1 MGVFVIS
8 LYISCHPV
16 GSLAFVRPMTAKFS
30 VFQKTLLICL
40 STLACLHIKL
50 HSLTSETNKNYNLIK
65 GLGGFLTTK
74 GNGVENKWQKYLSQ
88 IGHFPVPD
96 GCTDSRDAL
105 KQWGFYSPCPANKC
119 ALTEILLDMWI
130 ATSQ

>member
-1 MGVFVIS
+1 MSPCWFIGI
-8 LYISCHPV
+8 C
-16 GSLAFVRPMTAKFS
+16 RPMTAKFS

-50 HSLTSETNKNYNLIK
+50 HSLTSERNKNYNLIK
-65 GLGGFLTTK
+65 GLVGFLTTK

-96 GCTDSRDAL
+96 GCTDIKMHSSRECFIHVPQQMCIAL
-105 KQWGFYSPCPANKC
+105 NPPWRKQQHLNRQFKA
-119 ALTEILLDMWI
+119 ILKKNPH
-130 ATSQ
+130 